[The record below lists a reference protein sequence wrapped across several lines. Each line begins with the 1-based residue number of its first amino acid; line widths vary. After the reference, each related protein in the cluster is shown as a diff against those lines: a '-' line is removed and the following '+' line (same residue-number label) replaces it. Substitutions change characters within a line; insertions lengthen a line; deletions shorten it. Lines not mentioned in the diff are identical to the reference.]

1 MCHLMSDE
9 EKILL
14 LLQIIRING
23 NTEYLLRSEFTLSSI
38 SETIE
43 ELARQEIVR
52 VTEKGI
58 NLTSQGEIYFHKLNR
73 KLGRRGLYKYFNIDS
88 VSKDIQY
95 PIDAVYV
102 PNKRVKNEE

>member
-1 MCHLMSDE
+1 MSDD

-38 SETIE
+38 SDTIE
-43 ELARQEIVR
+43 ELARQEIIR
-52 VTEKGI
+52 VTDKGV
-58 NLTSQGEIYFHKLNR
+58 NLTAQGETYFHKLNR
-73 KLGRRGLYKYFNIDS
+73 KLGRRGLYKYFNIES

-95 PIDAVYV
+95 PVDAVYV